1 MRPVNLIPK
10 DARTDGGRS
19 RVGSVSFVI
28 VAALALALIGAI
40 VLGLTSKQVGD
51 RENEVAQLERELQ
64 EVTARAQSLAAFK
77 QFRDLQE
84 ARLATVS
91 SLAQSRFDW
100 ERVLNELA
108 LVIPTDAW
116 LIEMTGTV
124 SPAVQIDGGADIS
137 IRDTVE
143 GPALELVGCATGQD
157 AVAGFVADLEDID
170 GVTRVGV
177 ASSKL
182 PEEEATSAETAGT
195 AVATDAAGDDNK
207 ECRTRNFIS
216 RFEIVVAFDSVPT
229 PPTATAAPSVP
240 ATAAPATP
248 TTEQA
253 EVAGA
258 QAEVDDATNLI
269 PGG

>member
-10 DARTDGGRS
+10 DARADGGRS

-28 VAALALALIGAI
+28 VGALVLALIGAI
-40 VLGLTSKQVGD
+40 LLGLTSKQVSD
-51 RENEVAQLERELQ
+51 RETEVANLEAELQ
-64 EVTARAQSLAAFK
+64 EVTARAQSLAAFR
-77 QFRDLQE
+77 QFRDLHE

-108 LVIPTDAW
+108 LVIPTDVW
-116 LIEMTGTV
+116 LIELTGTV
-124 SPAVQIDGGADIS
+124 SPAVQIDGGAEIQV
-137 IRDTVE
+137 RDTVQ
-143 GPALELVGCATGQD
+143 GPALELIGCATGQD

-177 ASSKL
+177 SSSEL
-182 PEEEATSAETAGT
+182 PDEETAAEASGA
-195 AVATDAAGDDNK
+195 AVATDSAEDDNQ

-216 RFEIVVAFDSVPT
+216 RFEIVAAFDEVPT
-229 PPTATAAPSVP
+229 PPTATV
-240 ATAAPATP
+240 APAVPPASAPAAP

-253 EVAGA
+253 AVADA
-258 QAEVDDATNLI
+258 QAEVDQASGLA
-269 PGG
+269 P